1 MDIIRI
7 NKLDIYAANIKH
19 FNNGVHSAHK
29 SHKSK
34 SLIMKR

>member
-1 MDIIRI
+1 MDIIKI

-19 FNNGVHSAHK
+19 SNNGVHSVLK
-29 SHKSK
+29 NHKSK